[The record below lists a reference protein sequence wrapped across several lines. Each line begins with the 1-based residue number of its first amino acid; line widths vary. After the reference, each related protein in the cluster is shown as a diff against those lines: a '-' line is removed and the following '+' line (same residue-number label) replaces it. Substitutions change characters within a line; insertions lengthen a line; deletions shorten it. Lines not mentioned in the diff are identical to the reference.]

1 MKKLII
7 AAFSASVF
15 LVTACG
21 NARDNADNT
30 DSTTAT
36 PGMNDPANS
45 TYDTNTMDSANQ
57 MRMDSLSTDTMR
69 RDTTPR

>member
-7 AAFSASVF
+7 AAFSAAVF

-21 NARDNADNT
+21 NARDNADAT
-30 DSTTAT
+30 SDSITPT

-45 TYDTNTMDSANQ
+45 TYDPNTMDSANQ
-57 MRMDSLSTDTMR
+57 MRTDSLRTDTTNR
-69 RDTTPR
+69 